1 MAIRYTATF
10 LRQIK
15 RIARKYRRVGQDL
28 ETLTSRILAGE
39 TPGEQIQGTGH
50 TVYKV
55 RVRNTDAQRG
65 TSGGYRVLYYI
76 VNADDTLLLTIYSKS
91 EQEDIDADTIIRLI
105 EEAQLP

>member
-10 LRQIK
+10 LRQVK
-15 RIARKYRRVGQDL
+15 RLVRKYRRVRQDL
-28 ETLTSRILAGE
+28 ETVTSKILAGE
-39 TPGEQIQGTGH
+39 TPGEQVQGTGH

-65 TSGGYRVLYYI
+65 TRGGYRMLYYI

-91 EQEDIDADTIIRLI
+91 EQEDIDANTIIRLI